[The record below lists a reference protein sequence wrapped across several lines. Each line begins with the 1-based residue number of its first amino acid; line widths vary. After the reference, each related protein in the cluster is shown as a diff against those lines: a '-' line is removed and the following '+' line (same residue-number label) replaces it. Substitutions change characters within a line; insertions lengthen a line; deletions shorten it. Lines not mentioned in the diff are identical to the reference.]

1 MKNLAAVRVVA
12 FSRKNEA
19 VHIHPDEWKVA
30 LYGSKVTLKGGGTKI
45 KYDLMTDLLC
55 IYVTDRIEETA
66 IGKTAKR
73 LAMTGISAHL
83 LSPGKGMGGAMMD
96 YSIRGAETRV
106 IVHARMVMKDTTSL
120 TFEAAEEEFEKF
132 VAGIPSFVQ
141 SQEAIDESRKMISLA
156 DRMAVDGTRSLAE
169 VDSKIAAL
177 REQQIRARQRTTTDG
192 SFEERDNARLEEQ
205 NVAGEIEYQLQLKK
219 AAMHRLSAPPVLKRR
234 IRLTNVIVVSGTL
247 IFVSSI
253 LYLSISAGSQD
264 QGSEPDQPVA
274 AAPTPAPQ
282 KQAKDA
288 NADIS
293 SQAPHRISEPAN
305 PPVAPEM
312 ARSGPIHVA
321 SAPVVQEEYS
331 IGPSFDCSKAS
342 SHIEKMIC
350 SDLRLS
356 SEDAVVAE
364 TYRKALA
371 ASANRDA
378 LKADQIRWIRTERNV
393 CSDIPSLIDVYEAR
407 EKQLERMIAHQ

>member
-1 MKNLAAVRVVA
+1 MNNLAAVRVVA

-19 VHIHPDEWKVA
+19 IHIHPDEWKVD
-30 LYGSKVTLKGGGTKI
+30 LFGNKITLKGGGSKI
-45 KYDLMTDLLC
+45 RYDLMTDLLC
-55 IYVTDRIEETA
+55 IYVTDKIEETA

-73 LAMTGISAHL
+73 LAMIGISAHL

-120 TFEAAEEEFEKF
+120 SFEASEEEYEKF
-132 VAGIPSFVQ
+132 VAGLPSYVQ
-141 SQEAIDESRKMISLA
+141 TQEAVEEARKMIYLA
-156 DRMAVDGTRSLAE
+156 DRMAVDGIRSLAE
-169 VDSKIAAL
+169 LDSKITSL
-177 REQQIRARQRTTTDG
+177 REQQIQARQRTTTDG
-192 SFEERDNARLEEQ
+192 SFEERDDARLEEQ
-205 NVAGEIEYQLQLKK
+205 NIAGEIEYQLQLKK
-219 AAMHRLSAPPVLKRR
+219 AAMHRLSEPPVLKRR

-253 LYLSISAGSQD
+253 LYLSISGGSQD
-264 QGSEPDQPVA
+264 QGSDPVQPVV
-274 AAPTPAPQ
+274 AAPTLAIQ
-282 KQAKDA
+282 KQPEAA
-288 NADIS
+288 NTDTSPSTPPQIS
-293 SQAPHRISEPAN
+293 KPAN
-305 PPVAPEM
+305 VPADPEVASSVPVHA
-312 ARSGPIHVA
+312 A
-321 SAPVVQEEYS
+321 SAPVVKEGYS

-342 SHIEKMIC
+342 SHVEKMIC

-371 ASANRDA
+371 VSANRDA
-378 LKADQIRWIRTERNV
+378 LKADQIRWIRTERNA

-407 EKQLERMIAHQ
+407 EKQLEQMIAHQ